1 MSKEDFDRLHQIRQG
16 QGYERASAAPNEFV
30 ADAIAEQERKESEK
44 TSRELASAIE
54 SYKAKQAE
62 IAKVEERLAL
72 VSARISQKNTT
83 PELRGSAME
92 MRSLVEAVKEAL
104 EFELRKLGETILT
117 MDPKADLDA
126 HKAQ

>member
-1 MSKEDFDRLHQIRQG
+1 MGAQL
-16 QGYERASAAPNEFV
+16 
-30 ADAIAEQERKESEK
+30 EQEKKE
-44 TSRELASAIE
+44 RELASAIE

-72 VSARISQKNTT
+72 VSARITQKNTT

-92 MRSLVEAVKEAL
+92 MKELVEAVKEAL
-104 EFELRKLGETILT
+104 EFELRKLGETI
-117 MDPKADLDA
+117 MSIDPKADLEG